1 MELSWI
7 LKPNPGSNE
16 KFWRALFV
24 SMDLNQH
31 TVINCAERMIL
42 MKWKIDLS
50 KMKLAEDTTTFR
62 GKYAYFD
69 LPNGDKILYE
79 ICPYYPYSCEPYIKG
94 VVADSFQFGY
104 TYFRNTGTT
113 MLAEQKAR
121 TNSINFTC
129 QRIPQWKR
137 LSSFQR
143 YANKM
148 HKKSFDE
155 LVYMFH
161 SVGYEMH
168 ERVWTFKDSH
178 MGISERKVETYFDEF
193 DLIGD
198 IDPDILVEIQ
208 ENAFERFFSSEI
220 DYSSRNNEIER
231 RDKAWKEQCKIVKE
245 LNQKIKTKKNQ
256 KGYWYELL
264 CEYLGVKD
272 LESVVFEYNEFLN
285 HDERV
290 FCSKR
295 MGYLQDNPSIENEI
309 EYWKMWPY
317 FPQLE
322 RHKCKCRLGSR
333 LRYDSENYISTE
345 VDPKDPYW
353 DRYDIKQVCRVDDWI
368 SAIPFDSKY
377 EPEIIGCADI
387 IRLIIHGNLKVVKD

>member
-1 MELSWI
+1 
-7 LKPNPGSNE
+7 
-16 KFWRALFV
+16 
-24 SMDLNQH
+24 
-31 TVINCAERMIL
+31 

-198 IDPDILVEIQ
+198 IDPDILLEIQ

-285 HDERV
+285 HDEKVSCLKQRD
-290 FCSKR
+290 
-295 MGYLQDNPSIENEI
+295 YLLDNPSIENEI
-309 EYWKMWPY
+309 ECYKMRPSQ
-317 FPQLE
+317 FLKK
-322 RHKCKCRLGSR
+322 HKCKCKLGNG
-333 LRYDSENYISTE
+333 LRYDEKNYSTVE
-345 VDPKDPYW
+345 VIDPKDPYLNL
-353 DRYDIKQVCRVDDWI
+353 YDIKQVCRDDSWI
-368 SAIPFDSKY
+368 SLVPFDSRYK
-377 EPEIIGCADI
+377 PTSIGCAG
-387 IRLIIHGNLKVVKD
+387 IIHMIILGDLKVVKE